1 VVCDSGTTNAT
12 VHALLAE
19 DADVVHI
26 SMRRLLEIPFDGFEE
41 GVELLMV
48 HDIVDE
54 LVMFATVS
62 IRASWTIERSGID
75 DLFITTKCLAKL

>member
-1 VVCDSGTTNAT
+1 MCDSGTTNAT

-26 SMRRLLEIPFDGFEE
+26 SMHSLPEIPFDGFEE

-62 IRASWTIERSGID
+62 IRASCTIERSGID

>member
-1 VVCDSGTTNAT
+1 MCDSGTTNAT

-26 SMRRLLEIPFDGFEE
+26 SMRSLPEIPFDGFEE

-62 IRASWTIERSGID
+62 IRASLTIERSGID
-75 DLFITTKCLAKL
+75 DLFIPAKCLAKL

>member
-1 VVCDSGTTNAT
+1 MVCDSGTTNAT

-26 SMRRLLEIPFDGFEE
+26 SMHSLPEFTFDGFEE
-41 GVELLMV
+41 RIELLMV

-62 IRASWTIERSGID
+62 IRASGTIERSGID

>member
-1 VVCDSGTTNAT
+1 MVCDSGTTNAT

-26 SMRRLLEIPFDGFEE
+26 SMHSLPEIPFDGFEE